1 MCGIGDAAYWKVS
14 CFIWCVCGGG
24 GGSST
29 IKGIILGLS
38 DGLNVQDIG
47 NFDRETC
54 CKAAT

>member
-1 MCGIGDAAYWKVS
+1 MVS
-14 CFIWCVCGGG
+14 VELGMLPTEKFLALYGLSGG

-29 IKGIILGLS
+29 IKGIILGWP

-47 NFDRETC
+47 NFGRETC